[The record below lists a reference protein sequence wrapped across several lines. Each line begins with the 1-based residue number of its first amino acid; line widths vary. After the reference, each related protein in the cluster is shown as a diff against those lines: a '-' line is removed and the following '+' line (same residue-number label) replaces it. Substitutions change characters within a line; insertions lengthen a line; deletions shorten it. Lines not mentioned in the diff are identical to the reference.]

1 MWISLRWREDSDGD
15 YTADAVPGD
24 NTVDSARA
32 VVGSGQVA
40 AGNIVVAEHG
50 IGAEEGHA
58 HCIRQQDCC
67 GRSGPWLSSGGAT
80 LPLPVFTKLLLSL
93 WWMRRP
99 TSEAI
104 LLIPMLRWRRM
115 N

>member
-1 MWISLRWREDSDGD
+1 MLAATVLSNWQVQPGWQSLLVPLQSVAVAVGGAALHVDIPAVAEEDGD
-15 YTADAVPGD
+15 ADNYTADAVPGD

-58 HCIRQQDCC
+58 HCIRQQWTVAVVVAL
-67 GRSGPWLSSGGAT
+67 G
-80 LPLPVFTKLLLSL
+80 
-93 WWMRRP
+93 
-99 TSEAI
+99 
-104 LLIPMLRWRRM
+104 
-115 N
+115 